1 MIKLHVTDSDGSQRT
16 IEVKPSRGTS
26 LMEVLTREGFDI
38 AAICGGMASCGTCH
52 IEVLQGTEVLDD
64 PEDDETFMLDSL
76 PNLTDQSRLS
86 CQIPVTKDLDGME
99 IKVLGDGA

>member
-1 MIKLHVTDSDGSQRT
+1 MTIHVTDSDGSKRS

-26 LMEVLTREGFDI
+26 LMEVLTRENFDV

-52 IEVLQGTEVLDD
+52 IEVLKGAEVLDE

-76 PNLTDQSRLS
+76 PNLTDHSRLS
-86 CQIPVTKDLDGME
+86 CQIPATKDLDGME